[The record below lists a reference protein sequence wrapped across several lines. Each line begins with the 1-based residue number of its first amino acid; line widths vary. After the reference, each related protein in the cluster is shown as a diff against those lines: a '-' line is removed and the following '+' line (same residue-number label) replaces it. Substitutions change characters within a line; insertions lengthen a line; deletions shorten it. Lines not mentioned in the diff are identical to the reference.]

1 MEIRQETDG
10 ERKSFIARRS
20 LEGLSEWFGIP
31 ESREAYIRESRD
43 QLLFLRLQGRGAGRV
58 PLPERN
64 GEGYGGDCH
73 GYAKRAVSKTVKF
86 HAVILIE
93 HMFHIKSRGVE
104 FADQRSCL
112 LFFIKTIYKYR
123 KIWYK

>member
-1 MEIRQETDG
+1 MVRNP
-10 ERKSFIARRS
+10 
-20 LEGLSEWFGIP
+20 GIP
-31 ESREAYIRESRD
+31 RSIHKGKPGSAV
-43 QLLFLRLQGRGAGRV
+43 FLRLQGRGAGRV

-64 GEGYGGDCH
+64 GEGCGGDCH

-104 FADQRSCL
+104 FADQRL
-112 LFFIKTIYKYR
+112 LFVIFYKNYLQ
-123 KIWYK
+123 I